1 MDKELVE
8 QVTKLVLETLEEM
21 KGSSDFNNQQAVKI
35 WSHQSPLPDPIILDG
50 ENERESKAVQKKI
63 IITPYR

>member
-21 KGSSDFNNQQAVKI
+21 KGSSNFNHQQAVKI

-50 ENERESKAVQKKI
+50 VNDRENETRQGKLI
-63 IITPYR
+63 ISPYR